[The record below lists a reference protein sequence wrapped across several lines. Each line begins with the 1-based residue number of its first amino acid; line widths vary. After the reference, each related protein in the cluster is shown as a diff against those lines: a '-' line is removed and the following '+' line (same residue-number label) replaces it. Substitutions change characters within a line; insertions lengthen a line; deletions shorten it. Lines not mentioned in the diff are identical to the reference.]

1 MTIHTKPKKRA
12 DRLKIAWVLTCRFIG
27 NQLIGIL
34 RFLIFRKNDRP
45 GKILVFRTGSIGDSI
60 CAMPSVSRI
69 RDHFPEAQ
77 IHLLTNAGKG
87 RRNLV
92 SFEALAAPGLFDSI
106 INYEGLPLKKLVR
119 SLRSERYDL
128 VVHLPQYEARLAG
141 LLRDMVFFRFV
152 AGIGAGWG
160 WEFNRLLSFRQT
172 QEKYMTWPGE
182 RDRLSLILQK
192 NGIRAQT
199 PDRFPFNI
207 SEGDRLT
214 VNALLENLP
223 LSGRPVIGIVPG
235 AKRPQNRWPVAHFA
249 QVVEHFCRD
258 FDIFLIGGENDMPE
272 IAPLLELPGT
282 YSFCGLLSP
291 VQSGLLMQRCLLVLS
306 NDTGPM
312 HLAYAFGAPVVA
324 LFSNRDFPNRWFP
337 PDNGQNAVLRARDI
351 PCSICLSE
359 TCANNICMKAIAP
372 DEVISVMNRTL
383 AALSTG
389 KKSELQQK

>member
-1 MTIHTKPKKRA
+1 MTMHTKPKNCA
-12 DRLKIAWVLTCRFIG
+12 DRLKIAWVLTCRFLG
-27 NQLIGIL
+27 NQLLDIL
-34 RFLIFRKNDRP
+34 RFMIFGKNDRP

-60 CAMPSVSRI
+60 CAMPSASRI

-92 SFEALAAPGLFDSI
+92 SFEALIAPGIFDNMV
-106 INYEGLPLKKLVR
+106 NYEGLPPKKLAQ
-119 SLRSERYDL
+119 LLKSERYDL
-128 VVHLPQYEARLAG
+128 VIHLSQYEAPLTS
-141 LLRDMVFFRFV
+141 LLRDMVFFRFM
-152 AGIGAGWG
+152 AAIRSGWG
-160 WEFNRLLSFRQT
+160 WQFNRLLSFRQT
-172 QEKYMTWPGE
+172 QSKFLTLPNE
-182 RDRLSLILQK
+182 RDRLSRILHE
-192 NGIRAQT
+192 NGIPAQG
-199 PDRFPFNI
+199 PDRFLFHTTDEDQLKI
-207 SEGDRLT
+207 SK
-214 VNALLENLP
+214 LLHDLP
-223 LSGRPVIGIVPG
+223 LAGRPVIAIVPG

-249 QVVEHFCRD
+249 RVVEHFCRD

-272 IAPLLELPGT
+272 IAPLLELSGT

-312 HLAYAFGAPVVA
+312 HLAYAFGVPVVA

-337 PDNGQNAVLRARDI
+337 PDSGRNAVLRAEGV

-359 TCANNICMKAIAP
+359 ICADNICMKAIAP
-372 DEVISVMNRTL
+372 EEVISVMNRTL
-383 AALSTG
+383 AVLATA